1 MKLASVVSAVIT
13 SLAPM
18 AFAQDVDKD
27 PGRGLPV
34 EEYHYGMQLDVKN
47 VLHRTDNSQD
57 RRSAGDRGLRG
68 P

>member
-34 EEYHYGMQLDVKN
+34 EEYHYGMQLDVKMSCT
-47 VLHRTDNSQD
+47 VPTIRP
-57 RRSAGDRGLRG
+57 G
-68 P
+68 PA

>member
-34 EEYHYGMQLDVKN
+34 ENTTTACDW
-47 VLHRTDNSQD
+47 T
-57 RRSAGDRGLRG
+57 
-68 P
+68 

>member
-27 PGRGLPV
+27 PGAAC
-34 EEYHYGMQLDVKN
+34 
-47 VLHRTDNSQD
+47 
-57 RRSAGDRGLRG
+57 RSRNTTTACNWT
-68 P
+68 